1 MAVLILPLL
10 QILNFALVLYMPL
23 LLYYT
28 TLVLYSLGLV
38 WQVITVEPALAFA
51 ELRLPTYVK
60 FGNPTHCPHNG
71 QL

>member
-38 WQVITVEPALAFA
+38 WQVITVEPASA
-51 ELRLPTYVK
+51 
-60 FGNPTHCPHNG
+60 FGNPTHCTHNG

>member
-51 ELRLPTYVK
+51 ELRLPM
-60 FGNPTHCPHNG
+60 
-71 QL
+71 